1 MPALQCRERFIIL
14 FGGIRGDMDSR
25 DVGRGGTSH
34 EEQRAHLHAFHQR
47 TGSVSRA
54 FWPAHMRRTLATG
67 RVAQG
72 RRRLL
77 LHSRWG
83 SLLASCF
90 RWGTSLLMIAT
101 SMLVGGTIV
110 AALLLHAWY
119 ILIVAGLLLTLM
131 TLLVVP
137 PSVTKLSRVLHL
149 PQGQPLRPL
158 RSVSIFPGA
167 RSDPETPL
175 PTAPLVRVLET
186 YDLSETDVQHF
197 VGAQPERDTAELR
210 LNLRQKS
217 AMDVDQETVID
228 DT

>member
-14 FGGIRGDMDSR
+14 FGGISGDMDSR
-25 DVGRGGTSH
+25 DVDRWDASH
-34 EEQRAHLHAFHQR
+34 DKRRAHLRTFRQR
-47 TGSVSRA
+47 AGSVSHA
-54 FWPAHMRRTLATG
+54 LWPAHMRRTLATS

-72 RRRLL
+72 RRMLL

-83 SLLASCF
+83 PLLVACF
-90 RWGTSLLMIAT
+90 RWGTPLLMIAI

-119 ILIVAGLLLTLM
+119 ILIVAGLLLTIM
-131 TLLVVP
+131 TLLIFP

-149 PQGQPLRPL
+149 PRGQPTRPL

-167 RSDPETPL
+167 RREPETPL

-186 YDLSETDVQHF
+186 YDLSETEVQHF

-210 LNLRQKS
+210 LNLRPRS
-217 AMDVDQETVID
+217 VMDADQETVID